1 MLTVLAM
8 ITLPVELL
16 MHGAF
21 ARDYYY
27 LNVNNLRLVAL
38 TAVKMGAQYLPTDP
52 PAAIRVA
59 DAYAQH
65 HGIAPTEIVL
75 TELSPDRSVLTIR
88 LERKI
93 PQYLA
98 VLAMGGLPARDI
110 NVTASAWRQRSVGH
124 PFGTRIIDASAR
136 WCSASTIFADRIDSR
151 FLLPERSRLPHVN
164 CYPAAELRGG
174 GGDGEATEHGDTQGA
189 EGCGR
194 ESVPIG
200 D

>member
-1 MLTVLAM
+1 MKKQLDRLSFRWRVMLTVLAM

-75 TELSPDRSVLTIR
+75 TELSPDESVLTIR

-136 WCSASTIFADRIDSR
+136 WRGIDTST
-151 FLLPERSRLPHVN
+151 
-164 CYPAAELRGG
+164 Y
-174 GGDGEATEHGDTQGA
+174 
-189 EGCGR
+189 
-194 ESVPIG
+194 
-200 D
+200 

>member
-1 MLTVLAM
+1 MKKQLDRLSFRWRVMLTVLAM

-27 LNVNNLRLVAL
+27 LNVNNLGLVAL

-75 TELSPDRSVLTIR
+75 TELSPDKSVVTIR

-136 WCSASTIFADRIDSR
+136 RRGIETSTYYPSIRPLIR
-151 FLLPERSRLPHVN
+151 RHCVFLLES
-164 CYPAAELRGG
+164 AEKGG
-174 GGDGEATEHGDTQGA
+174 
-189 EGCGR
+189 
-194 ESVPIG
+194 S
-200 D
+200 

>member
-1 MLTVLAM
+1 MKKQLGRLSFRCRVMLTVLAM

-65 HGIAPTEIVL
+65 HGITRDEIVL
-75 TELSPDRSVLTIR
+75 TELSPDGNMLTIR

-110 NVTASAWRQRSVGH
+110 NVTASEWRQRSVGH

-136 WCSASTIFADRIDSR
+136 WRGIDTST
-151 FLLPERSRLPHVN
+151 
-164 CYPAAELRGG
+164 Y
-174 GGDGEATEHGDTQGA
+174 
-189 EGCGR
+189 
-194 ESVPIG
+194 
-200 D
+200 